1 MANFY
6 MLEAVNLFCGDDAE
20 GKFLTLDELK
30 VPDLT
35 EAEQDH
41 APGGGPVAVGVA
53 THIEKLESTFK
64 LAGYDPDMLKHFG
77 LGKKARQ
84 RYTAVGVVR
93 DKRTGRAIEAKSIL
107 EARLGKIAP
116 DAFKKGDLHGHEYAL
131 IEIMHYELYFDGGEQ
146 FYWDFFTNTLR
157 VQGADEQADE
167 NRILRIGG

>member
-20 GKFLTLDELK
+20 GKFLTIDELK

-41 APGGGPVAVGVA
+41 TPGGGRVGVGVV
-53 THIEKLESTFK
+53 THVEKLESTFK
-64 LAGYDPDMLKHFG
+64 LAGYDPEMLKHFG

-84 RYTAVGVVR
+84 RFTALGVVR
-93 DKRTGRAIEAKSIL
+93 DKRTGRAIEAKAIL

-116 DAFKKGDLHGHEYAL
+116 DAFKKGDLQGHEYAL
-131 IEIMHYELYFDGGEQ
+131 MEIMHYELYFDSDEQ
-146 FYWDFFTNTLR
+146 FYWDFFTNAFR
-157 VQGADEQADE
+157 VNGSNEAEDE
-167 NRILRIGG
+167 NRILRILG